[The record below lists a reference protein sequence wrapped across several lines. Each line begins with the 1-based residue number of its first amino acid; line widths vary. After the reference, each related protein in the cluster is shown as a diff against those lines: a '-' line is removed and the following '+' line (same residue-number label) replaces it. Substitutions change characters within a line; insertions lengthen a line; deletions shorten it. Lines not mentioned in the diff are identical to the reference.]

1 MSMNRETITEAFISK
16 AADIL
21 GDTKEGLTGSEIC
34 KLCNSYAVTY
44 NRKIPYAAYPF
55 KETDGKPI
63 SNKRT
68 ALRLNLQCFSDAEL
82 YIIIRG
88 LCEHEQ
94 VKDNEE
100 VATLKTMLLRDYS
113 ELAPSGGVDEE
124 FIEETSHW
132 LEIYP
137 EAYQHYNEAYRK
149 YKSQDGQ
156 LYRNLLDDARLSLE
170 VLLKAILS
178 NNKSLENQQSE
189 LGKFIKDKRGTTE
202 VTNMFWQL
210 LNYYS
215 RYQNNRVKHDEDIA
229 EVEITFIFELTT
241 VFMRQLVRLN
251 S

>member
-1 MSMNRETITEAFISK
+1 MNRVIITEAFISE

-21 GDTKEGLTGSEIC
+21 GDTNEGLTGSEIC

-44 NRKIPYAAYPF
+44 NRKIPYAACPF
-55 KETDGKPI
+55 KETDGKSI
-63 SNKRT
+63 NKRT

-88 LCEHEQ
+88 LCEHER
-94 VKDNEE
+94 VKDNEN
-100 VATLKTMLLRDYS
+100 VVTLKTRLLRDYS
-113 ELAPSGGVDEE
+113 ELAPSGEVDNE
-124 FIEETSHW
+124 FREETSHW

-137 EAYQHYNEAYRK
+137 EAYRHYNEAYRK

-189 LGKFIKDKRGTTE
+189 FGKFIREKGGTTE
-202 VTNMFWQL
+202 FSNMFWQL

-241 VFMRQLVRLN
+241 VFIRQLVRLN